1 MFIVGI
7 ENLSMSK
14 HIMNCVF
21 DVSND
26 YGVKIYYQ
34 YTYSI
39 HLNYDDVDKIVNIYI
54 NRNESYI

>member
-39 HLNYDDVDKIVNIYI
+39 HLNYGDVDKIVNIYI
-54 NRNESYI
+54 YI